1 MIKTRTRKA
10 MIAVEESFAAWRR
23 DPKYIETYGGR
34 RIVILAG
41 VTRGLACRRAH
52 GSRST

>member
-1 MIKTRTRKA
+1 MIKTRTHKA
-10 MIAVEESFAAWRR
+10 MIAVEESFAAWRG
-23 DPKYIETYGGR
+23 DPKYIEAYGGR
-34 RIVILAG
+34 RILLLIG